1 MLKYNIGEV
10 LELSRDI
17 RTREAR
23 WTVASTLRQRGTVNG
38 IDETVIC
45 LAYLALIIKNT
56 EAGNYEYP
64 DLELTLGYVEDEEVR
79 EYIRSKISEELFENC
94 LLDISCKFENDQL
107 IGIVFPMKSMGMKT
121 IQLLT
126 QLLALRLSY

>member
-79 EYIRSKISEELFENC
+79 KYIRSKISE
-94 LLDISCKFENDQL
+94 
-107 IGIVFPMKSMGMKT
+107 
-121 IQLLT
+121 
-126 QLLALRLSY
+126 

>member
-64 DLELTLGYVEDEEVR
+64 DLEFRLCSKCNGNY
-79 EYIRSKISEELFENC
+79 EYCQEHLFTNTHV
-94 LLDISCKFENDQL
+94 K
-107 IGIVFPMKSMGMKT
+107 
-121 IQLLT
+121 
-126 QLLALRLSY
+126 